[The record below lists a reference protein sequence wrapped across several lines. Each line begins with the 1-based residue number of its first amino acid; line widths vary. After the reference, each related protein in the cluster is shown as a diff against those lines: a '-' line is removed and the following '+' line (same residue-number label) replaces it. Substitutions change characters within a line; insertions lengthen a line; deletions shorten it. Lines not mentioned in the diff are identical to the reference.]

1 MALPLLPL
9 IGLGVSTLTS
19 MGASIYNATR
29 EQPNIPGPTGAQK
42 LSYALTQGRANQL
55 ASGQG
60 LTETEYNRPL
70 ESAQRQTAQIA
81 AQGMEATRS
90 GSPFMSSIAAE
101 RIAKEFASKGSEI
114 ITETRKE
121 LTAMD
126 IRAARENLKLS
137 LQAQAQAT
145 EQANEIARV
154 EREKK
159 AQEEAWRNQK
169 IQGIVNAAG
178 QAAGSMLKLVEL
190 GEGMS
195 GHSQDEAVASTAG
208 VAGTSTTDN
217 AAMNQVF
224 NSNKLPSA
232 LDAAIDKVGTI
243 SGLPSPESEA
253 AITKAGVGPSLM
265 GITGGMPS
273 NSSAALA
280 RGDMSWDV
288 MKELHAGR
296 TDFERWQDEVLGVM
310 PDDFL
315 SGF

>member
-1 MALPLLPL
+1 
-9 IGLGVSTLTS
+9 
-19 MGASIYNATR
+19 
-29 EQPNIPGPTGAQK
+29 
-42 LSYALTQGRANQL
+42 
-55 ASGQG
+55 
-60 LTETEYNRPL
+60 
-70 ESAQRQTAQIA
+70 
-81 AQGMEATRS
+81 
-90 GSPFMSSIAAE
+90 MSSIAAE

-195 GHSQDEAVASTAG
+195 KQTATAETTASGPLNTMSATPMIG
-208 VAGTSTTDN
+208 STDPTPQPL
-217 AAMNQVF
+217 A
-224 NSNKLPSA
+224 P
-232 LDAAIDKVGTI
+232 IDKFGMPDLNKDNMFGLSFFNMDDGLKKKTEWGWE
-243 SGLPSPESEA
+243 SGL
-253 AITKAGVGPSLM
+253 I
-265 GITGGMPS
+265 
-273 NSSAALA
+273 
-280 RGDMSWDV
+280 
-288 MKELHAGR
+288 
-296 TDFERWQDEVLGVM
+296 
-310 PDDFL
+310 PDL
-315 SGF
+315 SGFSMLEE

>member
-1 MALPLLPL
+1 
-9 IGLGVSTLTS
+9 
-19 MGASIYNATR
+19 
-29 EQPNIPGPTGAQK
+29 
-42 LSYALTQGRANQL
+42 
-55 ASGQG
+55 
-60 LTETEYNRPL
+60 
-70 ESAQRQTAQIA
+70 
-81 AQGMEATRS
+81 
-90 GSPFMSSIAAE
+90 
-101 RIAKEFASKGSEI
+101 
-114 ITETRKE
+114 
-121 LTAMD
+121 MD

-154 EREKK
+154 ELEKK
-159 AQEEAWRNQK
+159 AQEEVWRNQK

-178 QAAGSMLKLVEL
+178 KAAGSMLKLVEL
-190 GEGMS
+190 GEGIS
-195 GHSQDEAVASTAG
+195 GPSQDQAVASTAG

-243 SGLPSPESEA
+243 SGIPSPESEA
-253 AITKAGVGPSLM
+253 AMTKAGVGPNLM

-273 NSSAALA
+273 NRSTALA

-296 TDFERWQDEVLGVM
+296 TDFEKWQAEVLGVM